1 MCAQYEATKRIW
13 GHRRARWGEIA
24 QAYLPHPL
32 PPSQWSQLSQIA
44 VSVWLLENI
53 SHISHRGVLSL
64 FRLIRLSFPGSRTG
78 FSIKTSQ
85 HSASYLPLVFKLI
98 SAHLCV
104 GTHVMPV
111 PEYVC
116 LTANRKTKR
125 NRPSIL
131 HYQGRSFSYLLLW
144 KFWKEEVPAYRRIAD
159 LEDLDRVAGS
169 FCGENSEPARYIY
182 ETVHFIDIVS
192 FVRSY

>member
-1 MCAQYEATKRIW
+1 MHGMNIMCAQYEATKRIW

-64 FRLIRLSFPGSRTG
+64 FRLIRLS
-78 FSIKTSQ
+78 
-85 HSASYLPLVFKLI
+85 LVFKLI

-169 FCGENSEPARYIY
+169 FCRENSEPARCIY
-182 ETVHFIDIVS
+182 ETVNFIDIVS